1 MDAGGVKRVLQQFLS
16 TPEPLRRVQLPPV
29 IFISQPPGIRGE
41 SERMYKVMCRGSR
54 RAWADYSGKFE
65 TMEQAEECKERAE
78 KRRACDIHGKEIE
91 YKIFAI

>member
-1 MDAGGVKRVLQQFLS
+1 MIFPARPVQPGSRQQA
-16 TPEPLRRVQLPPV
+16 RRGLK
-29 IFISQPPGIRGE
+29 SQPPGKRGE

-54 RAWADYSGKFE
+54 RAWVDYSGKFE

>member
-1 MDAGGVKRVLQQFLS
+1 MNRLIVDGLHTKNKRKTREKTS
-16 TPEPLRRVQLPPV
+16 KNS
-29 IFISQPPGIRGE
+29 ISQPPGKRGE

-54 RAWADYSGKFE
+54 RAWVDYSGKFE

-78 KRRACDIHGKEIE
+78 KRRTCDIHGKEIE

>member
-1 MDAGGVKRVLQQFLS
+1 MADNRHAGAI
-16 TPEPLRRVQLPPV
+16 TPDP
-29 IFISQPPGIRGE
+29 ISGGAFISQPPGKRGE

-54 RAWADYSGKFE
+54 RAWVDYSGKFE